1 MEVHEGTHLSDR
13 DISLSTSLEPLKFMI
28 KNNKEGLVL
37 SSNSLNNLHLDRMNV
52 NSVSK
57 LYFTN
62 DQAHK
67 NVIC

>member
-1 MEVHEGTHLSDR
+1 
-13 DISLSTSLEPLKFMI
+13 MI

-37 SSNSLNNLHLDRMNV
+37 SSNSPNNLHLDSMNV

>member
-1 MEVHEGTHLSDR
+1 VLEGTHLSDR
-13 DISLSTSLEPLKFMI
+13 DISLPTSLEPLKFMI

-37 SSNSLNNLHLDRMNV
+37 SSNSPNNLHLDRMNV

-67 NVIC
+67 NLIC